1 MRPILTKKEKYLGF
15 AIAAYGAAVYLILW
29 LPHIHEKVAGV
40 NPAQYAIEGTAL
52 AVIFAIFVGIGKR
65 TWIGFVGLAMALGPL
80 SRYVVLMM
88 PAVIFSA
95 FSGFRYLMTPKKDRQ
110 DVNGAPVVTAT
121 AAKTKANAK
130 AESRPTS
137 SFSSNR
143 ITPAK
148 ARKKK
153 GQQKPS
159 IYGTLGKLGPQG
171 QVNPANDD
179 KK

>member
-15 AIAAYGAAVYLILW
+15 AIAVYGAAVYLILW

-88 PAVIFSA
+88 PAVIFAA
-95 FSGFRYLMTPKKDRQ
+95 FSGFRYLMTPKNQRQ
-110 DVNGAPVVTAT
+110 NEDGTPVVAAT
-121 AAKTKANAK
+121 PAKSKAKTKG
-130 AESRPTS
+130 ETRPTS

-143 ITPAK
+143 ITPSK

-153 GQQKPS
+153 GPQKPS

-171 QVNPANDD
+171 QAGTTNDD

>member
-1 MRPILTKKEKYLGF
+1 MTKKEKYLGF
-15 AIAAYGAAVYLILW
+15 AIAIYAAAVYLILW

-52 AVIFAIFVGIGKR
+52 AAIFAIFVGIGKR
-65 TWIGFVGLAMALGPL
+65 TWIGFVGLAMSLGPL
-80 SRYVVLMM
+80 SKYVVLMM
-88 PAVIFSA
+88 PAVIFAA
-95 FSGFRYLMTPKKDRQ
+95 FSGFRYLMTPKNARQ
-110 DVNGAPVVTAT
+110 NVDGTPVVAT
-121 AAKTKANAK
+121 TSAKVKATSK
-130 AESRPTS
+130 ADNRPSS

-153 GQQKPS
+153 GPQKPS

-171 QVNPANDD
+171 QTGTAGED